1 MTITRAQAETEL
13 VRRAKKKMLLVSMA
27 VTVDGTNED
36 LSGPLAF
43 AARAVGLTLASP
55 ITVTTSELTG
65 IGDDLLDEFLDRA
78 TLRLL
83 NDIKGNL
90 TLVDTTSGPFKESF
104 GQLQDILEKEIKR
117 LEEEISVSYDESGT
131 LTAGVVG
138 LDFQTKRDDVL
149 P

>member
-13 VRRAKKKMLLVSMA
+13 VRRAKKKMLLVNMA

-43 AARAVGLTLASP
+43 AARSVGLTLASP
-55 ITVTTSELTG
+55 ITVTTAELAG
-65 IGDDLLDEFLDRA
+65 VGDDLLDEFLDRA
-78 TLRLL
+78 HLRLL

-90 TLVDTTSGPFKESF
+90 TLVDITSGPFKESF
-104 GQLQDILEKEIKR
+104 GQLQDNLEKEIKR
-117 LEEEISVSYDESGT
+117 LEGKISMDYDGSGT
-131 LTAGVVG
+131 LEAGVVK
-138 LDFQTKRDDVL
+138 LDFQTKRDDAL

>member
-13 VRRAKKKMLLVSMA
+13 VRRAKKKMLLINMA

-43 AARAVGLTLASP
+43 AARSVGLTLASP
-55 ITVTTSELTG
+55 ITVTTAELAG
-65 IGDDLLDEFLDRA
+65 VGDDLLDEFLDRA
-78 TLRLL
+78 HLRLL

-104 GQLQDILEKEIKR
+104 GQLQDNLEKEIKR
-117 LEEEISVSYDESGT
+117 LEEKISVSYDGSGT
-131 LTAGVVG
+131 LEAGVVK
-138 LDFQTKRDDVL
+138 LDFQTKRDDAL